1 MNWTDLYLACFI
13 AGFSMSAISLLAGG
27 LHLPHLHLHLHGS
40 HGGGK
45 GSSSPFNLASLA
57 AFLAWFGAAGYLLTR
72 YAAWWFVWAL
82 LAAIAAGLAGGS
94 IIFWFLGKFLLS
106 REKPLDP
113 ADYEMIGVLGRV
125 TSPVRENGTG
135 EMIFSQEG
143 RRRGVAVRCDG
154 GGPIPK
160 DAEVVVTRYERGIA
174 YVKQWDQLTGL

>member
-1 MNWTDLYLACFI
+1 MKKPVKVSVVVPLFNEGGAI
-13 AGFSMSAISLLAGG
+13 A
-27 LHLPHLHLHLHGS
+27 HLIGEIDQEMKALKVTYEILVVDDAPDIVEV
-40 HGGGK
+40 
-45 GSSSPFNLASLA
+45 
-57 AFLAWFGAAGYLLTR
+57 LAWCLTT
-72 YAAWWFVWAL
+72 
-82 LAAIAAGLAGGS
+82 
-94 IIFWFLGKFLLS
+94 
-106 REKPLDP
+106 